1 MLTVEPATAADA
13 ATILGLR
20 HAAEDWLSDRGIDQW
35 TPHEV
40 PLGTV
45 AAQIEAGEF
54 YVARRDP
61 GGPIVGA
68 LRLIGSDPIIWS
80 EHDELACYVH
90 GLVIDR
96 SEAGTGLGAS
106 LLEWASEQT
115 RREGRSLLRLD
126 CAETNGALRSYY
138 LDQGF
143 RYVGRR
149 EFAEGSAWFS
159 VALFEKS
166 TDR

>member
-20 HAAEDWLSDRGIDQW
+20 HAAEDWLFARGIDQW
-35 TPHEV
+35 TPREV
-40 PLGTV
+40 PLATV
-45 AAQIEAGEF
+45 DAQIEAGEF
-54 YVARRDP
+54 YVARREP

-68 LRLIGSDPIIWS
+68 LRLIWADPDIWPG
-80 EHDELACYVH
+80 DGQLAGYVH

-96 SEAGTGLGAS
+96 SEAGTGLGTQ
-106 LLEWASEQT
+106 LLEWAAGRT

-126 CAETNGALRSYY
+126 CAETNAELRGYY
-138 LDQGF
+138 LRQRF
-143 RYVGRR
+143 REVGRR
-149 EFAEGSAWFS
+149 EFADGSSWFS